1 MDLRPVSIESR
12 EYQPLRFRY
21 QQLCYDSD
29 RKALVTNDWQSLG
42 FIVQPISLEHYDLQQ
57 H

>member
-1 MDLRPVSIESR
+1 MESR

-21 QQLCYDSD
+21 QQLCYYSD